1 MKLFKNLKNKK
12 FYKLQAESLQ
22 EINKNL
28 ENQKLELIK
37 NNNELEECNQRLQ
50 EKVKSQRFQISA
62 FDKRSSRYLAEN
74 KELREQLIAQGRKHN
89 SSKGA
94 YIKSINQLKK
104 NIQELEVKLAESMSD
119 KYLVKKIP
127 SGRTPK
133 SQTMRTKSS
142 AKQSSIVKNLHKE
155 AKSSENN

>member
-28 ENQKLELIK
+28 EIQKLKLIK
-37 NNNELEECNQRLQ
+37 ENSELEECNKNLQDEIKNQRC
-50 EKVKSQRFQISA
+50 SISTL
-62 FDKRSSRYLAEN
+62 DKRSNRYLEEIN
-74 KELREQLIAQGRKHN
+74 LIKQQLITQGRKHN

-142 AKQSSIVKNLHKE
+142 AKQSNIVKNLHKE
-155 AKSSENN
+155 AISSENN

>member
-12 FYKLQAESLQ
+12 YYKLQAESLS
-22 EINKNL
+22 EINEKL
-28 ENQKLELIK
+28 ESQKLELIK
-37 NNNELEECNQRLQ
+37 DNSELEECNKNLQ
-50 EKVKSQRFQISA
+50 NKIKSQSGMVSA
-62 FDKRSSRYLAEN
+62 LSKRADRYQKDN
-74 KELREQLIAQGRKHN
+74 DELREKIISQGRKHN

-94 YIKSINQLKK
+94 YIKCINKLKVQVK
-104 NIQELEVKLAESMSD
+104 ELEDKLAESMSD

-155 AKSSENN
+155 DLASENS